1 MLYNNMNTRNKL
13 FYPVIFFA
21 LIFSY
26 SSNAQNNNPRNNN
39 ATEPEKVSDI
49 RLQAAAKDDQTAKNY
64 VLNVEKLVNLFEKAY
79 QSARVS
85 SVDTKPDELTK
96 MNVVYEEFTGLKY
109 SPDNPMVL
117 EVKRLVGSFME
128 KRMNYISRL
137 IMKRVNE
144 NEDDYS
150 RWALLGEGN
159 GVYTTLLD
167 RMNKVKSYYSM

>member
-1 MLYNNMNTRNKL
+1 MLYNNINTRNKL

-26 SSNAQNNNPRNNN
+26 SSNAQNNN
-39 ATEPEKVSDI
+39 ATKPEKISDI
-49 RLQAAAKDDQTAKNY
+49 SLQAAAKDDQTAKNY
-64 VLNVEKLVNLFEKAY
+64 VLNVEKLVNQFEKAY

-85 SVDTKPDELTK
+85 SIDTKPDELTK

-150 RWALLGEGN
+150 RCALLGEGN
-159 GVYTTLLD
+159 GVYTKLLD